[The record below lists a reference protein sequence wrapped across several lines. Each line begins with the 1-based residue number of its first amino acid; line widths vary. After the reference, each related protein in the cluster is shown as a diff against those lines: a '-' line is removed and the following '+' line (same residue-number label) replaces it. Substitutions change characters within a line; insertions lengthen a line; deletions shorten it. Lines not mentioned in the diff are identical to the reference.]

1 MVRQRMPLLSS
12 LHGRTNT
19 KEAEPAILFG
29 ETSAKGKGAANRRSN
44 RNRTRSFCTFSQAKI
59 RHMWHMLGI
68 AWVSCCRFVLHC
80 CLICRS
86 CSCCFFLMRFPKKSV
101 GLPKTASVCRNF
113 HRCSTVP
120 LILWKA
126 SIPLSTTQHVTFTH
140 GIFCVLSRL
149 CAYSAYLN
157 GHAQFICL

>member
-1 MVRQRMPLLSS
+1 MLL
-12 LHGRTNT
+12 
-19 KEAEPAILFG
+19 
-29 ETSAKGKGAANRRSN
+29 
-44 RNRTRSFCTFSQAKI
+44 
-59 RHMWHMLGI
+59 
-68 AWVSCCRFVLHC
+68 
-80 CLICRS
+80 
-86 CSCCFFLMRFPKKSV
+86 FLMRFPKKSV

-140 GIFCVLSRL
+140 GIFYVLSRL

-157 GHAQFICL
+157 GHAQFICLWFMQYNRHTLDINSIFYIGSIKSIPPRISDLLQVIAGALLWSCSLESSLVSGSMSRMFHECPSPNEDSSRVNGFHWVSL